1 MGGFP
6 RVCVL
11 GNCGEGGK
19 DFHKEVTLK
28 LTEFGRSSRMFI
40 GGEC

>member
-1 MGGFP
+1 MFWGIVERMEKTFI
-6 RVCVL
+6 
-11 GNCGEGGK
+11 
-19 DFHKEVTLK
+19 KEVTLK